1 MDDTGR
7 TDEGVQRH
15 CGKNTELYNRGG
27 QRENSSKWNMKG
39 SIAKRILLQNGKPA
53 DTIMK
58 TLGWRTGTPLG
69 RSGMGITIPI
79 EIGEVYRN
87 RKKITQNTI
96 SISKKKRTERNG
108 KKIPFIPDW
117 AHRKQERNNAG
128 KYKTVAIEEEDK
140 TTIGFMRE
148 HDTDPRPEIQT
159 TKISPRG
166 FPIETGK
173 PSRQTERAYEM

>member
-1 MDDTGR
+1 
-7 TDEGVQRH
+7 
-15 CGKNTELYNRGG
+15 
-27 QRENSSKWNMKG
+27 
-39 SIAKRILLQNGKPA
+39 
-53 DTIMK
+53 MK

-148 HDTDPRPEIQT
+148 HDTDPRPEISTNNKNQPKGIPNRNRKT
-159 TKISPRG
+159 IKANRASIRNVTKWKGRILG
-166 FPIETGK
+166 M
-173 PSRQTERAYEM
+173 TEYNYLNPKEWTL